1 MAFPGQVFIV
11 AKGRYFWQ
19 NHLKRAMLFTVTVM
33 RPFNTLISFLSV
45 AALLASGPSVSALD
59 SPALTLAR
67 QLNEA
72 FIEVADKVS
81 PAVVVIEVSQNVTE
95 EDDQS
100 GGGGSWW
107 DLLPP
112 DERPRHRFHH
122 RGPTSHIVQGEGSG
136 VIITEDG
143 YILTNNHVVENA
155 VKILVKFKD
164 GRTFDGEVKGTDPA
178 SDIAV
183 VKIKAKGLT
192 PATLGDSD
200 STRVGEF
207 VLAIGAPFTLSY
219 SVTFGHISAKG
230 RSFEGET
237 RGYSD
242 QDFIQTDAS
251 INPGNSGG
259 PLVNLYGEVI
269 AINTMI
275 EGMNTG
281 IGFAVPINL
290 AKRVKDHLIAEGKF
304 TRSWLGIG
312 IRELGDYLT
321 YKDLPPELAPDTQT
335 GIVITDIH
343 ADSPA
348 SKANLHAGDVVVSV
362 DGKNVETARQLK
374 DAIAL
379 EKPGTQLTLNI
390 VRAKEHLAVKV
401 ETAALPS
408 DDQLLAVRSPAPE
421 TATPEATPFGLTV
434 QPLTRDLA
442 DRYGVE
448 AGSGVIVTAVD
459 RDSPADVEHI
469 QPGDVITQINRK
481 RVSNLKQFRQMMRG
495 IDPKKGVLFDLIS
508 EGSAKMIILKDDQ

>member
-1 MAFPGQVFIV
+1 MA
-11 AKGRYFWQ
+11 KYFWRDDP
-19 NHLKRAMLFTVTVM
+19 KRAMLLFVM
-33 RPFNTLISFLSV
+33 LRRFKTILLYLP
-45 AALLASGPSVSALD
+45 AAAMLCGGPSATALD

-81 PAVVVIEVSQNVTE
+81 PAVVIIEVSQKVA
-95 EDDQS
+95 EDDNQ
-100 GGGGSWW
+100 GGGSWW

-112 DERPRHRFHH
+112 EERPRHRFH
-122 RGPTSHIVQGEGSG
+122 RRAPSPQIVQGEGSG
-136 VIITEDG
+136 VIISEDG

-155 VKILVKFKD
+155 VKIVVKFKD
-164 GRTFDGEVKGTDPA
+164 GRTFDGEVRGADPA

-192 PATLGDSD
+192 PAALGDSD

-219 SVTFGHISAKG
+219 SVTFGHVSAKG
-230 RSFEGET
+230 RSFESET
-237 RGYSD
+237 SGYAD

-304 TRSWLGIG
+304 TRSWIG
-312 IRELGDYLT
+312 VEIRELNDWLA
-321 YKDLPPELAPDTQT
+321 YKNLSGEFAPDTSS
-335 GIVITDIH
+335 GIVIVGLRSDG
-343 ADSPA
+343 PA
-348 SKANLHAGDVVVSV
+348 YKSGIQTGDVVVAV
-362 DGKNVETARQLK
+362 DGKKVDTSRQLK

-379 EKPGTQLTLNI
+379 EKPGSTLTLDL
-390 VRAKEHLAVKV
+390 VRAKQHLALKIQ
-401 ETAALPS
+401 TAPLPS
-408 DDQLLAVRSPAPE
+408 EPDLVADNKPQSGKADKDVAM
-421 TATPEATPFGLTV
+421 FGMV
-434 QPLTRDLA
+434 VEPLTRDLA

-448 AGSGVIVTAVD
+448 AGSGIAVTSVEH
-459 RDSPADVEHI
+459 DSPAEAENI
-469 QPGDVITQINRK
+469 QPGDVITQINRH
-481 RVSNLKQFRQMMRG
+481 RVTNMKQFRQFMRSV
-495 IDPKKGVLFDLIS
+495 DPKKGVLVDLIS
-508 EGSAKMIILKDDQ
+508 EGSARMVVLKEGQ